1 MKTKQ
6 LYISALAAIFAS
18 SSAYAVIGPIKIT
31 LNPTELSSNY
41 FNEDDTSAPFASEVY
56 TQDDIKNSK
65 ASNVYDFLSQNTSL
79 SLAPSSGNRFSK
91 KISAR
96 GYGLTIGSHN
106 LVVTLNGRRLNNIDT
121 SGPEIGGVNINDIER
136 IEITKGSGSVIY
148 GDSATSG
155 AIHFY
160 TKKNFENKISTT
172 MGNYGLVQTSASVGI
187 NGEKIDLNISMDNL
201 KHDGYHKAA
210 TGGSTLLEAGVKD
223 KGKLTK
229 STIGGM
235 YTTDNGMEISLDI
248 SKNVSDTR
256 YPNNFT
262 DAQFDADPTGNAS
275 GNAYTFRESKSNTTN
290 LKVKRMLGENFEL
303 TTSRSILDKE
313 TQFTQ
318 WYSSGTVDKNKYDY
332 KSNDY
337 ILTYTNGNVK
347 IDSGVSSFDGAR
359 TTISTTATNR
369 NTTSKDNLGVFSQ
382 LQYSSNDSVFTIGAR
397 KEKVDYKYNP
407 ESGTALSGE
416 YDLNAFDIGVNT
428 SLSANTS
435 IFTNYN
441 HAFQAP
447 LIDRF
452 FVSAAWPATGQVFNG
467 FVKPSKSRTFNI
479 GLNHLTDNSKTKVT
493 LYRSNVKDEMFL
505 CKSNAAS
512 DCGAFGNNLNL
523 DKSHKQGLELQNK
536 YVFSPKWS
544 TNLNYAYTD
553 AKIDSDDKGNGA
565 LNGKTNP
572 MTSKHNISASVIYSF
587 NDNANMML
595 TQKYRSDAFAEEDYA
610 NIFTKKQMAYNS
622 TNFNFSYNAN
632 DDLSFTFD
640 VENLFKNIYGTR
652 LRDNVIYPGNSTRNI
667 KAGLSYKF

>member
-6 LYISALAAIFAS
+6 LYFAAFAAIFLS
-18 SSAYAVIGPIKIT
+18 TSANAVIGPIIIK

-106 LVVTLNGRRLNNIDT
+106 LVVTINGRRLNNIDT
-121 SGPEIGGVNINDIER
+121 SGPEIAQININDIEK

-148 GDSATSG
+148 GDSAMAG

-160 TKKNFENKISTT
+160 TKKNLDTKISTT
-172 MGNYGLVQTSASVGI
+172 MGNYGLVQTSVSVGI
-187 NGEKIDLNISMDNL
+187 NEDKIDLNLSVDNL
-201 KHDGYHKAA
+201 KHGGYHV
-210 TGGSTLLEAGVKD
+210 AGPDGNKD
-223 KGKLTK
+223 KGKQTK
-229 STIGGM
+229 TNIGAT

-248 SKNVSDTR
+248 SKNNSDTR
-256 YPNNFT
+256 YPSYLT
-262 DAQFDADPTGNAS
+262 DAQFLADPTQNGTGYN
-275 GNAYTFRESKSNTTN
+275 YTFREAESSTTN
-290 LKVKRMLGENFEL
+290 LKIKRKWGDNFEF
-303 TTSRSILDKE
+303 TTNRSAINRE
-313 TQFTQ
+313 SQNTY
-318 WYSSGTVDKNKYDY
+318 WYSTGTVDKYKYDY

-337 ILTYTNGNVK
+337 LLTYTNGNIKV
-347 IDSGVSSFDGAR
+347 DSGVSIFDGAR
-359 TTISTTATNR
+359 KIVSTTTTSR
-369 NTTSKDNLGVFSQ
+369 NTTSKENLGVFSQ

-397 KEKVDYKYNP
+397 KEKVDYAYKP
-407 ESGTALSGE
+407 EVGSHLTGK
-416 YDLNAFDIGVNT
+416 YDLNAFDIGINT
-428 SLSANTS
+428 SLTPS
-435 IFTNYN
+435 INVFTNYN

-452 FVSAAWPATGQVFNG
+452 FVSASYPATGQVFNG
-467 FVKPSKSRTFNI
+467 FVRPSKSRTFNV
-479 GLNHLTDNSKTKVT
+479 GLNHLTDSSKTKLT
-493 LYRSNVKDEMFL
+493 LYRSNIKDEMFL
-505 CKSNAAS
+505 CKAASAS
-512 DCGAFGNNLNL
+512 DCGTYGDNLNL
-523 DKSHKQGLELQNK
+523 DKSHKQGVELQNK
-536 YVFSPKWS
+536 YIISPKWS
-544 TNLNYAYTD
+544 TDVNYAYTI
-553 AKIDSDDKGNGA
+553 AKIDEDDKGSGA

-572 MTSKHNISASVIYSF
+572 MTSKHNISASVLYSIS
-587 NDNANMML
+587 DKANMTL
-595 TQKYRSDAFAEEDYA
+595 TQKYRSKAFAEEDYA
-610 NIFTKKQMAYNS
+610 NAFIKKQGVYNS

-640 VENLFKNIYGTR
+640 VENLFKNSYGTR